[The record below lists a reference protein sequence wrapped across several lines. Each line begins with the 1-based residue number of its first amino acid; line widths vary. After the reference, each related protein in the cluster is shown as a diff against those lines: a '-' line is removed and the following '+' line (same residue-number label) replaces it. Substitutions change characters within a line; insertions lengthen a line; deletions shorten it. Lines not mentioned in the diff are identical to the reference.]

1 MQFDEQVYLPEN
13 SIQGEDIPLYI
24 KWDKNKK
31 ITIKIILPAGL
42 ELKELFNVP
51 DGGYYDVKDINET
64 TINDFEINGY
74 LGAVLSSQQYLYA
87 SNNSKIVIEIHCDDN
102 VTVVEKHIELFRQ
115 DLGIIHKP
123 EEISI
128 IFNENTNKFL
138 INNKIRLKNKGNGTC
153 IIDIN
158 EFEGSDIQ
166 LKDPESLEDFSK
178 KFWKRLNERL
188 DDIKLKFPN
197 HSELIE
203 KFKAIGAK
211 SGSIEEQELKSN
223 AAVFDELESTFELD
237 RPFSKEFVAILILS
251 YFDNLSIITQ
261 IGSFLLF
268 MKSIQAQKVNLF
280 KPLKMMDIKHSE
292 NNLNLKITVADLL
305 HQSYDPIILDNI
317 KIISNMECQV
327 PIYMLFEFNDD
338 D

>member
-1 MQFDEQVYLPEN
+1 MLAEITMQFDEQVYLPEN

-138 INNKIRLKNKGNGTC
+138 INNKIRLKNKGNGKITNVFKKYFLLKYC
-153 IIDIN
+153 N
-158 EFEGSDIQ
+158 LTSRPSLLEFN
-166 LKDPESLEDFSK
+166 PES
-178 KFWKRLNERL
+178 
-188 DDIKLKFPN
+188 I
-197 HSELIE
+197 
-203 KFKAIGAK
+203 
-211 SGSIEEQELKSN
+211 
-223 AAVFDELESTFELD
+223 
-237 RPFSKEFVAILILS
+237 
-251 YFDNLSIITQ
+251 
-261 IGSFLLF
+261 
-268 MKSIQAQKVNLF
+268 
-280 KPLKMMDIKHSE
+280 
-292 NNLNLKITVADLL
+292 
-305 HQSYDPIILDNI
+305 
-317 KIISNMECQV
+317 C
-327 PIYMLFEFNDD
+327 
-338 D
+338 